1 MGQNKEAN
9 LVPIEPKVESQLMI
23 DRPPELT
30 LAEASKAA
38 QSLKKVIDTK
48 GSKVVLGGKTYLQFE
63 DWLTVAR
70 FYGITCRIV
79 NSRYC
84 EYDNAKGFEARAEAL
99 LVVKNQT
106 ISTAE
111 AMCLSDEPNWRK
123 RPLFMLRSMAQTRA
137 SAKALRQCL
146 SWVVVL
152 AGYQPTPAEEMDG
165 LELKTPQQT
174 TLISSTSQPNTIS
187 DKQIKRLYALS
198 KSDPHPWSNEQVKE
212 LVGLYPMGA
221 SKKYTSTTELSR
233 GEYDKICLVLESKE
247 PNTTLNSAKIFD
259 RSKRAGS
266 GTEERP
272 ARDKLI
278 PLKEILRD
286 EEFEAMATPST
297 EEPKLPRPEDYD
309 TEDEEELII

>member
-1 MGQNKEAN
+1 MEQNKEAN
-9 LVPIEPKVESQLMI
+9 LVPIEPKIEPKVESQLMI

-79 NSRYC
+79 SSKYC
-84 EYDNAKGFEARAEAL
+84 EYGNAKGFEAKSEAL
-99 LVVKNQT
+99 LVVKNQV
-106 ISTAE
+106 ISSAE
-111 AMCLSDEPNWRK
+111 AMCLDDEPNWRK

-165 LELKTPQQT
+165 LEPQHSQPAT
-174 TLISSTSQPNTIS
+174 SHPSQSTSIS
-187 DKQIKRLYALS
+187 EKQVKRLYALAN
-198 KSDPHPWSNEQVKE
+198 KPPQRWSNEQVKE
-212 LVGLYPMGA
+212 LTGLYPMGA
-221 SKKYTSTTELSR
+221 SEKYTSTTELSR
-233 GEYDKICLVLESKE
+233 EEYDKICKVVESSELEVCIAA
-247 PNTTLNSAKIFD
+247 AKIHE
-259 RSKRAGS
+259 RKLRNG
-266 GTEERP
+266 GTKKNPVLPKEDELVSLGDIAERL
-272 ARDKLI
+272 RNDKL
-278 PLKEILRD
+278 
-286 EEFEAMATPST
+286 EAMPS
-297 EEPKLPRPEDYD
+297 PKS
-309 TEDEEELII
+309 DEEEVLI